1 MCAGERFCLQE
12 SEEADAPLCLEA
24 GYDRCGIRVLVEDA
38 GPLDCVILRPCRG
51 CFCRTRMLLCC
62 KETIFAGLA
71 PGGYQLTLVRP
82 GMRAELAVKL
92 SPGGNV
98 TVRWNGCRR
107 RWSWKRDWFHC
118 VFNRR

>member
-12 SEEADAPLCLEA
+12 SEEVDAPLCLEA

-38 GPLDCVILRPCRG
+38 GPLDCAILRPCRG

-82 GMRAELAVKL
+82 GMRAELAV
-92 SPGGNV
+92 
-98 TVRWNGCRR
+98 
-107 RWSWKRDWFHC
+107 
-118 VFNRR
+118 